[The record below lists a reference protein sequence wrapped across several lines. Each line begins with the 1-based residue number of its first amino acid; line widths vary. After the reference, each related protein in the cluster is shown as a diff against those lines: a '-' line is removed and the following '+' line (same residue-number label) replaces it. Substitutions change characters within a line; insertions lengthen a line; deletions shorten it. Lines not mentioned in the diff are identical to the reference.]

1 MIIVLRHN
9 ASEAQANELI
19 NYIEGCGLG
28 TEKIVGDTRTV
39 LAVIGN
45 AARLSP
51 ELILNFEAVDC
62 VKGISEAYSLA
73 GRAAHPENSVFDIGS
88 VSIGKDFVVIAGP
101 CSIEGREQMLGIAK
115 SVKASGAMILRG
127 GAFKPRTSPYA
138 FQGLGAEGLTL
149 LSEAKSVTKLPTV
162 SEILDPSTLP
172 LFEDVDII
180 QVGARNMQNSVLLKA
195 LAKCGKPV
203 LLKRGWS
210 STVKE
215 LLTSAEYLMS
225 GGNDR
230 VILCE
235 RGIRSFETSIRF
247 TLDLSAVPVLKEL
260 SHLPVIVDPSH
271 AVGHTSLVEPMALA
285 AAAAGADGIMVE
297 VHNDPPHALCD
308 AAQAITPKQFD
319 TLCKKLFAVRKAVAS
334 CDD

>member
-1 MIIVLRHN
+1 MIIVLRPN
-9 ASEAQANELI
+9 ATEKQTNELL
-19 NYIEGCGLG
+19 NYIEGCGLNA
-28 TEKIVGDTRTV
+28 EKIVGDTQTV

-45 AARLSP
+45 AALLSP
-51 ELILNFEAVDC
+51 DLICGFDAVSG
-62 VKGISEAYSLA
+62 VRGISEAYSLA
-73 GRAAHPENSVFDIGS
+73 GRSCHPEDSVFDIGGVKVGS
-88 VSIGKDFVVIAGP
+88 SFTIIAGP
-101 CSIEGREQMLGIAK
+101 CSVESREQLKSIAEA
-115 SVKASGAMILRG
+115 VKCSGASILRG

-138 FQGLGAEGLTL
+138 FQGLGAEGLSM
-149 LSEAKSVTKLPTV
+149 LSEAKKLTGLPTV

-172 LFEDVDII
+172 LFEDVDIL
-180 QVGARNMQNSVLLKA
+180 QVGARNMQNTVLLKA
-195 LAKCGKPV
+195 LAKCGKPI

-225 GGNDR
+225 GGNEQ

-235 RGIRSFETSIRF
+235 RGIRSFETSTRF
-247 TLDLSAVPVLKEL
+247 TLDLSAVPVIKEL

-271 AVGHTSLVEPMALA
+271 AVGHTDFVAPMALA

-319 TLCKKLFAVRKAVAS
+319 LLCKKLFAVRKAVGQ
-334 CDD
+334 CED